1 MAEKT
6 KQEGSFWPSTLRLVA
21 DEPMTMSK
29 PGTNKTANKGS
40 QLVSWFARLMRGGLD
55 SQDTDPRLFRQVK
68 VLNGLMLTAMG
79 LCIPLG
85 FFWTQIGAS
94 NFSYVYAI
102 AFVSWAGL
110 LVWLRRSL
118 QVTLVGRAAV
128 FVLFGLCTAS
138 VALLG
143 GAESNLL
150 AWYMLMPL
158 AAAVCVGQRD
168 LWFWGVISTLTPA
181 FIYLFPEWSVIA
193 PTPFSV
199 EVNEQLSGVALG
211 LGAMVVS
218 ILTSIWMSHHE
229 RLADRLDDSVERL
242 EKEADAHR
250 LLFDTAMLASG
261 ETELNSGARKLL
273 EHLEQVDW
281 VSASCFWDT
290 RAGLT
295 PRQPFCKL
303 PDTAK
308 FQPSPLLAR
317 SIRTGRRSV
326 SKATEANLRSVYYPI
341 QDGQDVVGVIEV
353 DADAFHDAIL
363 EGNWLLQQIAIQLGH
378 IAERE
383 RTAEIIQ
390 REARFDSLTSLH
402 NRRAFQSILEHEISV
417 AQRDDKKVAL
427 LFLDLNDFKRINDSL
442 GHAAGDTVLQVVAKR
457 LQKAVRQAG
466 THLRP
471 VLPATRASDSISRV
485 GGDEFTLVLEDVR
498 STEYA
503 DGVAERILASL
514 EAPIRLNGQQ
524 FKVGASIGI
533 AIYPDDAQQADVLVR
548 AADAAMYAAKRRGGS
563 GYSRYRDADKAVDSL
578 SFEAEIRLALK
589 EGQLEMHYQPVF
601 DCATSEPVGAEALIR
616 WRHPER
622 GWIPPSEFIPLAEDL
637 GVIGEIGKFQFE
649 SVFRWYA
656 AASAELPADFRIA
669 LNLSPMQIED
679 QKFIQWL
686 REHLAKTKIP
696 MRNIELEITETAL
709 LADTP
714 EIRANIYA
722 LADLGLCISLDD
734 FGTGQSS
741 LSLLKRFPI
750 GRIKIDRSFVSG
762 LPDRSEDVAIVGA
775 VLSLARSLDIPVVA
789 EGVEEEAQK
798 LFLAH
803 RQCDDMQGF
812 LLARPMPG
820 ELLIGKLKD
829 SNFAISAIEVSKP
842 REAIEQQLNE
852 VPIAPL

>member
-1 MAEKT
+1 M
-6 KQEGSFWPSTLRLVA
+6 Q
-21 DEPMTMSK
+21 
-29 PGTNKTANKGS
+29 
-40 QLVSWFARLMRGGLD
+40 GGLEL
-55 SQDTDPRLFRQVK
+55 QDTDPRLFRQVK
-68 VLNGLMLTAMG
+68 VLNGLMLTAMA

-94 NFSYVYAI
+94 NFSYVYAV
-102 AFVSWAGL
+102 AFVAWAGL

-128 FVLFGLCTAS
+128 FVLFGLCTVS

-168 LWFWGVISTLTPA
+168 LWFWGVISTLTPVLV
-181 FIYLFPEWSVIA
+181 YLFPEWSIIA

-199 EVNEQLSGVALG
+199 EVNHQLSGIALA

-218 ILTSIWMSHHE
+218 ILTSIWISHHE
-229 RLADRLDDSVERL
+229 HLADRLDDSVERL

-273 EHLEQVDW
+273 EHLDNVDW

-303 PDTAK
+303 PQTAS
-308 FQPSPLLAR
+308 FEPSPLLAR
-317 SIRTGRRSV
+317 SIRTGQRSV
-326 SKATEANLRSVYYPI
+326 SKVSEANLHSVYYPI
-341 QDGQDVVGVIEV
+341 QDGQEVVGVIEV
-353 DADAFHDAIL
+353 DADAIHDAIQ
-363 EGNWLLQQIAIQLGH
+363 EGSWLLQQVAIQLGH

-383 RTAEIIQ
+383 RTAQIIQ
-390 REARFDSLTSLH
+390 REARYDSLTGLH
-402 NRRAFQSILEHEISV
+402 NRRAFQSILEHEISL

-427 LFLDLNDFKRINDSL
+427 LFLDLNEFKRINDSL

-457 LQKAVRQAG
+457 LQKAVRQAD
-466 THLRP
+466 TQLRSTP
-471 VLPATRASDSISRV
+471 PSSRASDSISRV

-498 STEYA
+498 SSAYA
-503 DGVAERILASL
+503 DGVAERILATL
-514 EAPIRLNGQQ
+514 DAPIRLDGQQ

-533 AIYPDDAQQADVLVR
+533 AIFPDDAQQADVLVR
-548 AADAAMYAAKRRGGS
+548 SADAAMYAAKRRGGS
-563 GYSRYRDADKAVDSL
+563 GFSRYRDADKAVDSL
-578 SFEAEIRLALK
+578 SFQAEMRLALK

-616 WRHPER
+616 WRHPDR
-622 GWIPPSEFIPLAEDL
+622 GWIPPGEFIPLAEDL
-637 GVIGEIGKFQFE
+637 GLMGEIGRFQFE
-649 SVFRWYA
+649 SVFQWYSD
-656 AASAELPADFRIA
+656 ASAQLPKDFRIA

-679 QKFIQWL
+679 QAFIQWL
-686 REHLAKTKIP
+686 LKHLANTKIP
-696 MRNIELEITETAL
+696 MGNVELEITETAL

-750 GRIKIDRSFVSG
+750 GRLKIDQSFVSG

-775 VLSLARSLDIPVVA
+775 VLSLASSLDIPVVA
-789 EGVEEEAQK
+789 EGVEEETQK
-798 LFLAH
+798 LFLIH
-803 RQCDDMQGF
+803 RRCDDMQGF

-820 ELLIGKLKD
+820 HRLLGKLQD
-829 SNFAISAIEVSKP
+829 SSFANSAAKGLISAETKGQGVS
-842 REAIEQQLNE
+842 AASA
-852 VPIAPL
+852 APT

>member
-1 MAEKT
+1 M
-6 KQEGSFWPSTLRLVA
+6 P
-21 DEPMTMSK
+21 DEPVAMSK
-29 PGTNKTANKGS
+29 AGRNKTASKG
-40 QLVSWFARLMRGGLD
+40 VGFASWLARLMHSGLD
-55 SQDTDPRLFRQVK
+55 PQDADPRLFRQVK
-68 VLNGLMLTAMG
+68 VLNGLMLTAMA

-85 FFWTQIGAS
+85 FFWTKIGAS
-94 NFSYVYAI
+94 NFSYVYAV
-102 AFVSWAGL
+102 AFVAWAGL

-118 QVTLVGRAAV
+118 QATFVGRAAV

-181 FIYLFPEWSVIA
+181 FVYLFPEWSIIA

-199 EVNEQLSGVALG
+199 EVNHQLSGIALALG
-211 LGAMVVS
+211 AIIVS
-218 ILTSIWMSHHE
+218 ILTSIWISHHE

-261 ETELNSGARKLL
+261 ETELNNGARKLL

-303 PDTAK
+303 PESAR

-317 SIRTGRRSV
+317 SIRTGQRSV

-341 QDGQDVVGVIEV
+341 QDGQEVVGVIEV

-383 RTAEIIQ
+383 RTAQIIQ
-390 REARFDSLTSLH
+390 REARYDSLTSLH
-402 NRRAFQSILEHEISV
+402 NRRAFQSILEHEIMV

-457 LQKAVRQAG
+457 LQKAVRQSGAAR
-466 THLRP
+466 HQ
-471 VLPATRASDSISRV
+471 VPASSRASDSISRV
-485 GGDEFTLVLEDVR
+485 GGDEFTLVLEDVG

-548 AADAAMYAAKRRGGS
+548 SADAAMYAAKRRGGS
-563 GYSRYRDADKAVDSL
+563 GFSRYRDADKAVDSL
-578 SFEAEIRLALK
+578 SFEAEMRLALK

-601 DCATSEPVGAEALIR
+601 RCATSEPVGAEALIR
-616 WRHPER
+616 WRHPVR
-622 GWIPPSEFIPLAEDL
+622 GWIPPGEFIPLAEEL
-637 GVIGEIGKFQFE
+637 GLIGEIGRFQFE
-649 SVFRWYA
+649 SVFRWYSA
-656 AASAELPADFRIA
+656 AASQLPTDFRIA
-669 LNLSPMQIED
+669 LNLSPMQIKD

-686 REHLAKTKIP
+686 QQHLAKTKIP

-714 EIRANIYA
+714 EVRANIYA

-750 GRIKIDRSFVSG
+750 GRMKIDRSFVSG
-762 LPDRSEDVAIVGA
+762 LPDRGEDVAIVGA
-775 VLSLARSLDIPVVA
+775 VLSLASSLDIPVVA

-798 LFLAH
+798 LFLTH
-803 RQCDDMQGF
+803 RQCEDMQGF

-820 ELLIGKLKD
+820 ERLLSKLQD
-829 SNFAISAIEVSKP
+829 SSFVMSSAKP
-842 REAIEQQLNE
+842 TYPAPAIEQGPNA
-852 VPIAPL
+852 VRVTPT